1 LETTTLIFAAP
12 GGAFSPA
19 AATQNAARPLRDA
32 VERVLRG
39 RPEKWVALALHL
51 SRLQPPAPRPHHR
64 RIARAVLDDA
74 ASRRDAQL
82 FPLGIGDLVLLFPAA
97 DAGTGLAATLARLF
111 APDAPNP
118 ERLLSRWLLPDDAN
132 ELFAFLE
139 ALPAIARAPS
149 EPEPAAGLAAV
160 AAVSDA
166 VEASGVRELLE
177 RQTAVLLAQNGPA
190 RVVPLFREIRF
201 SLPALE
207 ARAAAAGHVTADPFL
222 FRHLIARLDGA
233 MLAAL
238 TSDLQRDGT
247 MLAWARGGW
256 PMLHLN
262 MTVEA
267 VLSPALTEMEAAAER
282 VGARIAVEI
291 ALLEAC
297 ADMDLFLQ
305 ARGRL
310 DAAGFG
316 LVLDDVSH
324 HALTI
329 TKPAALRPD
338 LLKLDWSRQILGAGD
353 ALDIALETFGP
364 GKMILHRAD
373 SEEAVRWGLSRG
385 IRRFQGRHVDAMLAA
400 GRIEACAESSL
411 CTLRQCVEREGAAT
425 MAGRSGCRN
434 LLLLDAGMPSA
445 SVPA

>member
-1 LETTTLIFAAP
+1 
-12 GGAFSPA
+12 
-19 AATQNAARPLRDA
+19 
-32 VERVLRG
+32 
-39 RPEKWVALALHL
+39 L

-74 ASRRDAQL
+74 ASRRDGQL

-177 RQTAVLLAQNGPA
+177 RQTGVLLAQNGP

-233 MLAAL
+233 MLAVL

-256 PMLHLN
+256 PILHLN

-267 VLSPALTEMEAAAER
+267 VLSPALAEMEAAAER

-400 GRIEACAESSL
+400 GRIEACPESSL

-425 MAGRSGCRN
+425 LAGRSGCRN
-434 LLLLDAGMPSA
+434 LLLLDAGMPST